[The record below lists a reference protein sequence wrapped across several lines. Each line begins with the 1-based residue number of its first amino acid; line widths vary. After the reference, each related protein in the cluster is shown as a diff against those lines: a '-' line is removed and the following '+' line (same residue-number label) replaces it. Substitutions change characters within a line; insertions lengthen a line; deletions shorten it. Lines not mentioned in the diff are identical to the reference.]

1 MKRRHTLAL
10 AAAAVCVMI
19 TGCGDDG
26 EKEQAAAAPAAQ
38 EKSALKVAWLYPSPR
53 ADEGWSKQHDEAR
66 ELVQKQFG
74 DKIQTTFVENVVGT
88 ADAERVI
95 RDLAAQ
101 GNKLIF
107 ATSFEFMNPG
117 LKVAKEYP
125 DVKFEHCTGYKTAPN
140 FNYYNARFY
149 QARYLAGKLAGSMTK
164 NGRLGYVA
172 AVPIPEVLQGINA
185 YTLGAQSVNP
195 NIEVRVVWTNAWY
208 DPGKEADAAKTLIG
222 QGCDIISHHTNSQAV
237 AAAGEDAKVPVI
249 SYHAEMHKAAPTML
263 IGAVTHHWDEY
274 YAKRIQAVLDGT
286 WKTAPMWGGA
296 ELHMVRLSGITPK
309 APKAVVDDI
318 NATYAK
324 MEKQAFN
331 VFTGPIVDNTGKTVI
346 PAGSAADDKH
356 LLTMNYFV
364 KGVLGK
370 VPSNQ

>member
-26 EKEQAAAAPAAQ
+26 KKEQAAAAPAAQ

-263 IGAVTHHWDEY
+263 IGAVTH
-274 YAKRIQAVLDGT
+274 VL
-286 WKTAPMWGGA
+286 
-296 ELHMVRLSGITPK
+296 
-309 APKAVVDDI
+309 VDDP
-318 NATYAK
+318 ASGYA
-324 MEKQAFN
+324 
-331 VFTGPIVDNTGKTVI
+331 ICI
-346 PAGSAADDKH
+346 DDMLKEAES
-356 LLTMNYFV
+356 V
-364 KGVLGK
+364 A
-370 VPSNQ
+370 

>member
-1 MKRRHTLAL
+1 
-10 AAAAVCVMI
+10 
-19 TGCGDDG
+19 
-26 EKEQAAAAPAAQ
+26 
-38 EKSALKVAWLYPSPR
+38 
-53 ADEGWSKQHDEAR
+53 
-66 ELVQKQFG
+66 
-74 DKIQTTFVENVVGT
+74 
-88 ADAERVI
+88 
-95 RDLAAQ
+95 
-101 GNKLIF
+101 
-107 ATSFEFMNPG
+107 
-117 LKVAKEYP
+117 
-125 DVKFEHCTGYKTAPN
+125 
-140 FNYYNARFY
+140 
-149 QARYLAGKLAGSMTK
+149 
-164 NGRLGYVA
+164 
-172 AVPIPEVLQGINA
+172 
-185 YTLGAQSVNP
+185 
-195 NIEVRVVWTNAWY
+195 
-208 DPGKEADAAKTLIG
+208 
-222 QGCDIISHHTNSQAV
+222 
-237 AAAGEDAKVPVI
+237 
-249 SYHAEMHKAAPTML
+249 ML